1 MADKLP
7 ENLQEIVETF
17 REVTP
22 RDRLDLLLEFAESMP
37 DLAPELVAMRDS
49 MEQVHE
55 CQSPVFLRTRMEEGR
70 IFYDL
75 DVPREAPTVRGF
87 ASILYEGLNG
97 TTPEAIEAVPLDL
110 YEQLGLNE
118 VLSSQRVRGMTAL
131 LSYMKR
137 SAQRVAQAA

>member
-1 MADKLP
+1 MAAALP

-17 REVTP
+17 QEAAP
-22 RDRLDLLLEFAESMP
+22 RDRLELLIEFAESMP
-37 DLAPELVAMRDS
+37 DLAPELHAARDT

-55 CQSPVFLRTRMEEGR
+55 CQSPVFLRTRLEEGR

-87 ASILYEGLNG
+87 AGILHQGLNG
-97 TTPEAIEAVPLDL
+97 ATPQQIEAVPLDL
-110 YEQLGLNE
+110 YEALGLNE

-137 SAQRVAQAA
+137 NAQKLADAA